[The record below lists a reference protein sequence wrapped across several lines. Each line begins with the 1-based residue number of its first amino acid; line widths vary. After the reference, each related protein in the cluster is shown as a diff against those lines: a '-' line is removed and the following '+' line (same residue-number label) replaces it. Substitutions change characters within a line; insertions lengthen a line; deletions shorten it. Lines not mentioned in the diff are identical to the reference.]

1 MSAVSTFV
9 MPKLGLTMTEGVVTS
24 WLVRPGDQ
32 VRSGDVLVVVE
43 TEKIATEVESP
54 GDGRIETIEVAE
66 GSTVPVGAVLATW
79 TGADVAQ
86 RGSYPESNNVYR
98 NNTVS
103 IALSPDNAPAAQ
115 PLVAHS
121 GSGERLIAT
130 PLARR
135 LAKDAKITLSTV
147 SGSGPRGRIKA
158 RDVDAAVADASRQL
172 VPPAAVEQ
180 ACLAGSPASVRRP
193 ATALEKTIA
202 RRMTQAKQIIPHFYV
217 QAEVDVSRLLTL
229 REELNAIEGFVRV
242 SINHLVIVAVGRV
255 LVQMPEINVLWS
267 DDEVI
272 QLTDSDVGFA
282 VDTERG
288 LFAPVIHRVNDMGLD
303 ALARAANDLA
313 GRAKEGRLAAD
324 ELTGGAITVSN
335 VGMYGAS
342 HLIPIINPGQ
352 SAILG
357 VAAIKPVF
365 RPDADGQPML
375 QREIGLVLA
384 CDHRVL
390 DGVKAAR
397 FLDCVANQLKNPLL
411 LLRA

>member
-1 MSAVSTFV
+1 MSAASTIV

-66 GSTVPVGAVLATW
+66 GSTAPVGAVLATW
-79 TGADVAQ
+79 TDADAAK
-86 RGSYPESNNVYR
+86 RNSNAESNNVA
-98 NNTVS
+98 
-103 IALSPDNAPAAQ
+103 IALKPERAAPAQ
-115 PLVAHS
+115 PAITNS
-121 GSGERLIAT
+121 GSGERVIAT

-135 LAKDAKITLSTV
+135 LARGANIALSAV
-147 SGSGPRGRIKA
+147 NGSGPRDRIKA
-158 RDVDAAVADASRQL
+158 RDVEVAIASASREIFA
-172 VPPAAVEQ
+172 PPAIEQ
-180 ACLAGSPASVRRP
+180 ASSLVAPAGARRA

-202 RRMTQAKQIIPHFYV
+202 RRMTQSKQTIPHFYM
-217 QAEVDVSRLLTL
+217 QTEVDVGRLLKL
-229 REELNAIEGFVRV
+229 REELNSIEGFTRV
-242 SINHLVIVAVGRV
+242 SINHLVIVAVGRA

-282 VDTERG
+282 IDTDRG
-288 LFAPVIHRVNDMGLD
+288 LFAPVIHGVSDMGLET
-303 ALARAANDLA
+303 LARAANELA
-313 GRAKEGRLAAD
+313 ERAKQGRLKAD

-342 HLIPIINPGQ
+342 HLMPIINPSQ

-357 VAAIKPVF
+357 VAAIKPAF
-365 RPDADGQPML
+365 RPDANDQPVL

-397 FLDCVANQLKNPLL
+397 FLDCIANILKNPLL
-411 LLRA
+411 MLRV

>member
-1 MSAVSTFV
+1 MSAASTIV

-24 WLVRPGDQ
+24 WLVGPGDQ

-43 TEKIATEVESP
+43 TEKIASEVESL

-66 GSTVPVGAVLATW
+66 GSTVPVGTVLATW
-79 TGADVAQ
+79 TGGDAVQRSLRPEAGDRNQVATA
-86 RGSYPESNNVYR
+86 RKS
-98 NNTVS
+98 
-103 IALSPDNAPAAQ
+103 DNAPIAQ
-115 PLVAHS
+115 SAIARS
-121 GSGERLIAT
+121 GGSGRLIAT

-135 LAKDAKITLSTV
+135 LAKDAGIALSTV
-147 SGSGPRGRIKA
+147 TGSGPRGRIKA
-158 RDVDAAVADASRQL
+158 RDVEAAIALAARQL
-172 VPPAAVEQ
+172 APSAAIEQ
-180 ACLAGSPASVRRP
+180 TAMIGSPAGLRRP

-217 QAEVDVSRLLTL
+217 QAEADVSRLLTL
-229 REELNAIEGFVRV
+229 REELNSIEGLTRV
-242 SINHLVIVAVGRV
+242 SVNHLIIVAVGRA
-255 LVQMPEINVLWS
+255 LAQMPEINVLWS
-267 DDEVI
+267 DDEVV
-272 QLTDSDVGFA
+272 QLADSDVGFA

-288 LFAPVIHRVNDMGLD
+288 LFAPVIRAVNDMGLE
-303 ALARAANDLA
+303 ALARAASDLA
-313 GRAKEGRLAAD
+313 GRAKEGRLTAD

-365 RPDADGQPML
+365 RPDANDQPVL

-397 FLDCVANQLKNPLL
+397 FLDCVANLLKNPLL

>member
-1 MSAVSTFV
+1 MSAASTIV
-9 MPKLGLTMTEGVVTS
+9 MPKLGLTMTEGLVTS
-24 WLVRPGDQ
+24 WLVGPGDQ

-43 TEKIATEVESP
+43 TEKIASEVESL

-66 GSTVPVGAVLATW
+66 GSTVPVGTVLATW
-79 TGADVAQ
+79 TGVDAVQRSRPEAGDRNHVATALKS
-86 RGSYPESNNVYR
+86 GNA
-98 NNTVS
+98 S
-103 IALSPDNAPAAQ
+103 ITQSAIAR
-115 PLVAHS
+115 S
-121 GSGERLIAT
+121 GSGRLIAT

-135 LAKDAKITLSTV
+135 LAKDAGIALSTV
-147 SGSGPRGRIKA
+147 AGSGPRGRIKA
-158 RDVDAAVADASRQL
+158 RDVEAAIALAARQL
-172 VPPAAVEQ
+172 APSAAIEQ
-180 ACLAGSPASVRRP
+180 TIMIGSPAGSRRP
-193 ATALEKTIA
+193 ATVLEKTIA
-202 RRMTQAKQIIPHFYV
+202 RRMTQAKQVIPHFYV
-217 QAEVDVSRLLTL
+217 QTEADVSRLLTL
-229 REELNAIEGFVRV
+229 REELNSIEGLTRV
-242 SINHLVIVAVGRV
+242 SVNHLIIVAVGRA
-255 LVQMPEINVLWS
+255 LAQMPEINVLWS
-267 DDEVI
+267 DDEVV
-272 QLTDSDVGFA
+272 QLADSDVGFA

-288 LFAPVIHRVNDMGLD
+288 LFAPVIHAVNDMGLE

-313 GRAKEGRLAAD
+313 GRAKEGRLTAD

-357 VAAIKPVF
+357 VAAIKSVF
-365 RPDADGQPML
+365 RPDANDQPVL

-397 FLDCVANQLKNPLL
+397 FLDCVANHLKNPLL

>member
-1 MSAVSTFV
+1 MSAASTIV

-43 TEKIATEVESP
+43 TEKIASEIESP

-79 TGADVAQ
+79 TGGDAAQ
-86 RGSYPESNNVYR
+86 RGRRPEAGDR
-98 NNTVS
+98 NHAATAVKPADAP
-103 IALSPDNAPAAQ
+103 IAQPAA
-115 PLVAHS
+115 AHS
-121 GSGERLIAT
+121 GGSERLVAT

-135 LAKDAKITLSTV
+135 LAKDARIALSTV
-147 SGSGPRGRIKA
+147 TGSGPRGRIKA
-158 RDVDAAVADASRQL
+158 RDVEAAIANASRQL
-172 VPPAAVEQ
+172 TPPVSIEQ
-180 ACLAGSPASVRRP
+180 ASIAQSPAGLRRA
-193 ATALEKTIA
+193 ATALEKTVA
-202 RRMTQAKQIIPHFYV
+202 RRMTQAKQTIPHFYV
-217 QAEVDVSRLLTL
+217 QAEADVSRLLTM
-229 REELNAIEGFVRV
+229 RAELNSIEGFTRV
-242 SINHLVIVAVGRV
+242 SVNHLVIVAVGRA
-255 LVQMPEINVLWS
+255 LAQMPEINVLWS

-272 QLTDSDVGFA
+272 QLTGSDVGFA
-282 VDTERG
+282 VDTDRG
-288 LFAPVIHRVNDMGLD
+288 LFAPVIHAVNDMGLE

-313 GRAKEGRLAAD
+313 GRAKEGRLTAD

-365 RPDADGQPML
+365 RPDANDQPVL
-375 QREIGLVLA
+375 RREIGLVLA

-397 FLDCVANQLKNPLL
+397 FLDCVANHLTNPLL

>member
-1 MSAVSTFV
+1 MSAASTIV
-9 MPKLGLTMTEGVVTS
+9 MPKLGLTMTEGLVTS
-24 WLVRPGDQ
+24 WLVGPGDQ

-43 TEKIATEVESP
+43 TEKIASEVESL

-66 GSTVPVGAVLATW
+66 GSTVPVGTVLATW
-79 TGADVAQ
+79 TGVDAVQRSRPEAGDRNHVATALKS
-86 RGSYPESNNVYR
+86 GNA
-98 NNTVS
+98 S
-103 IALSPDNAPAAQ
+103 ITQSAIAR
-115 PLVAHS
+115 S
-121 GSGERLIAT
+121 GSGRLIAT

-135 LAKDAKITLSTV
+135 LAKDAGIALSTV
-147 SGSGPRGRIKA
+147 AGSGPRGRIKA
-158 RDVDAAVADASRQL
+158 RDVEAAIALAARQL
-172 VPPAAVEQ
+172 APSAAIEQ
-180 ACLAGSPASVRRP
+180 TIMIDSPAGSRRP
-193 ATALEKTIA
+193 ATVLEKTIA
-202 RRMTQAKQIIPHFYV
+202 RRMTQAKQVIPHFYV
-217 QAEVDVSRLLTL
+217 QTEADVSRLLTL
-229 REELNAIEGFVRV
+229 REELNSIEGLTRV
-242 SINHLVIVAVGRV
+242 SVNHLIIVAVGRA
-255 LVQMPEINVLWS
+255 LAQMPEINVLWS
-267 DDEVI
+267 DDEVV
-272 QLTDSDVGFA
+272 QLADSDVGFA

-288 LFAPVIHRVNDMGLD
+288 LFAPVIHAVNDMGLE

-313 GRAKEGRLAAD
+313 GRAKEGRLTAD

-365 RPDADGQPML
+365 RPDANDQPVL

-397 FLDCVANQLKNPLL
+397 FLDCVANHLKNPLL

>member
-1 MSAVSTFV
+1 MSAASTIV
-9 MPKLGLTMTEGVVTS
+9 MPKLGLTMTEGVVAS

-32 VRSGDVLVVVE
+32 IRSGDVIVVVE
-43 TEKIATEVESP
+43 TEKIATDVKSP
-54 GDGRIETIEVAE
+54 GNGRIETIEVAE
-66 GSTVPVGAVLATW
+66 GSTVPVGTVLATW
-79 TGADVAQ
+79 TGVDAAQ
-86 RGSYPESNNVYR
+86 RISRPQADDSNRVA
-98 NNTVS
+98 T
-103 IALSPDNAPAAQ
+103 ALKPDNAPIAQ
-115 PLVAHS
+115 PAAARS
-121 GSGERLIAT
+121 GAGGRLIAT

-135 LAKDAKITLSTV
+135 LAKNAKIALSTV

-158 RDVDAAVADASRQL
+158 RDVEAAIANASRQ
-172 VPPAAVEQ
+172 PASPAAAEQ
-180 ACLAGSPASVRRP
+180 APITGSSAGLRRP
-193 ATALEKTIA
+193 ATALERTIA

-217 QAEVDVSRLLTL
+217 QAEADVSRLLTL
-229 REELNAIEGFVRV
+229 REELNSIEGFTRV
-242 SINHLVIVAVGRV
+242 SVNHLIIVAVGRA
-255 LVQMPEINVLWS
+255 LAEMPEINVLWS

-272 QLTDSDVGFA
+272 QLADSDVGFA

-288 LFAPVIHRVNDMGLD
+288 LFAPVIRGVNDMGLEV
-303 ALARAANDLA
+303 LARTANDLA
-313 GRAKEGRLAAD
+313 GRAKEGRLTAD

-365 RPDADGQPML
+365 RPDANDQPVL
-375 QREIGLVLA
+375 QKEIGLVLA

-397 FLDCVANQLKNPLL
+397 FLDCVANHLKNPLL

>member
-1 MSAVSTFV
+1 MSAASTIV

-32 VRSGDVLVVVE
+32 VRTGDVLVVVE
-43 TEKIATEVESP
+43 TEKIASEVESP

-79 TGADVAQ
+79 TGGDAAQ
-86 RGSYPESNNVYR
+86 RGSRPESNKADR
-98 NNTVS
+98 RDDAS
-103 IALSPDNAPAAQ
+103 IAPSPDNVSHAQ
-115 PLVAHS
+115 PSAVRS

-135 LAKDAKITLSTV
+135 LAKDARIVLSAVT
-147 SGSGPRGRIKA
+147 GSGPRGRIKA
-158 RDVDAAVADASRQL
+158 RDVAAAIANAWRQ
-172 VPPAAVEQ
+172 PAAPISIEQ
-180 ACLAGSPASVRRP
+180 ASIAQSPTGLRRA
-193 ATALEKTIA
+193 ATALEKTVA
-202 RRMTQAKQIIPHFYV
+202 RRMTQAKQTIPHFYV
-217 QAEVDVSRLLTL
+217 QAEPDVSRLLKL
-229 REELNAIEGFVRV
+229 REELNSIEGFTRV
-242 SINHLVIVAVGRV
+242 SVNHLVIVAVGRA

-267 DDEVI
+267 DDEVV
-272 QLTDSDVGFA
+272 QLTGSDVGFA

-288 LFAPVIHRVNDMGLD
+288 LFAPVIRAVNDRALE

-313 GRAKEGRLAAD
+313 GRAREGRLTAD

-365 RPDADGQPML
+365 RPDADDQPVL
-375 QREIGLVLA
+375 RREIGLVLA

-390 DGVKAAR
+390 DGVKAAK
-397 FLDCVANQLKNPLL
+397 FLDCIANHLTNPLL

>member
-1 MSAVSTFV
+1 
-9 MPKLGLTMTEGVVTS
+9 
-24 WLVRPGDQ
+24 
-32 VRSGDVLVVVE
+32 
-43 TEKIATEVESP
+43 
-54 GDGRIETIEVAE
+54 
-66 GSTVPVGAVLATW
+66 
-79 TGADVAQ
+79 
-86 RGSYPESNNVYR
+86 
-98 NNTVS
+98 
-103 IALSPDNAPAAQ
+103 
-115 PLVAHS
+115 
-121 GSGERLIAT
+121 
-130 PLARR
+130 
-135 LAKDAKITLSTV
+135 
-147 SGSGPRGRIKA
+147 
-158 RDVDAAVADASRQL
+158 
-172 VPPAAVEQ
+172 
-180 ACLAGSPASVRRP
+180 
-193 ATALEKTIA
+193 
-202 RRMTQAKQIIPHFYV
+202 MTQAKQIIPHFYV
-217 QAEVDVSRLLTL
+217 QAEADVSRLLTM
-229 REELNAIEGFVRV
+229 REELNAIGGLTRV
-242 SINHLVIVAVGRV
+242 SINHLVIVAVGRA
-255 LVQMPEINVLWS
+255 LAQMPEINVLWS

-288 LFAPVIHRVNDMGLD
+288 LFAPVIHRVNDMGLE

-365 RPDADGQPML
+365 RPDANDQPVL

-397 FLDCVANQLKNPLL
+397 FLDCVANHLKNPLL
-411 LLRA
+411 LLRV

>member
-1 MSAVSTFV
+1 MSAASTIV

-24 WLVRPGDQ
+24 WLVGPGDQ

-43 TEKIATEVESP
+43 TEKIASEVESV

-66 GSTVPVGAVLATW
+66 GSTVPVGTVLATW
-79 TGADVAQ
+79 TGVGAVQRSRPEAGDRNHVATAL
-86 RGSYPESNNVYR
+86 ESGN
-98 NNTVS
+98 VS
-103 IALSPDNAPAAQ
+103 ITQPAIAR
-115 PLVAHS
+115 S
-121 GSGERLIAT
+121 GSSGRLIAT

-135 LAKDAKITLSTV
+135 LAKDARIALSTV
-147 SGSGPRGRIKA
+147 AGSGPRGRIKA
-158 RDVDAAVADASRQL
+158 RDVEAAIALAARQL
-172 VPPAAVEQ
+172 APPTVIEQ
-180 ACLAGSPASVRRP
+180 TAMIGSPAGLRRP

-217 QAEVDVSRLLTL
+217 QTEADVSRLLTL
-229 REELNAIEGFVRV
+229 REELNSVEGLTRV
-242 SINHLVIVAVGRV
+242 SVNHLIIVAVGRA
-255 LVQMPEINVLWS
+255 LAQMPEINVLWS
-267 DDEVI
+267 DDEVV
-272 QLTDSDVGFA
+272 QLADSDVGFA
-282 VDTERG
+282 VDTDRG
-288 LFAPVIHRVNDMGLD
+288 LFAPVIHAVNDMGLE

-313 GRAKEGRLAAD
+313 GRAKEGRLTAD

-365 RPDADGQPML
+365 RPDANDQPVL

-397 FLDCVANQLKNPLL
+397 FLDCVANHLKNPLL

>member
-1 MSAVSTFV
+1 MSAASTIV

-24 WLVRPGDQ
+24 WLVGPGDQ

-43 TEKIATEVESP
+43 TEKIASEVESL

-66 GSTVPVGAVLATW
+66 GSTVPVGTVLATW
-79 TGADVAQ
+79 TGVDAVQRSRPEAGDRNHVATAL
-86 RGSYPESNNVYR
+86 ESDN
-98 NNTVS
+98 VS
-103 IALSPDNAPAAQ
+103 IMQSAIAR
-115 PLVAHS
+115 S
-121 GSGERLIAT
+121 GSSGRLIVT

-135 LAKDAKITLSTV
+135 LAKDARIALSTV
-147 SGSGPRGRIKA
+147 AGSGPRGRIKA
-158 RDVDAAVADASRQL
+158 RDVEAAIALAARQL
-172 VPPAAVEQ
+172 APPTVIEQ
-180 ACLAGSPASVRRP
+180 TAMIGSPAGLRRP

-217 QAEVDVSRLLTL
+217 QTEADVSRLLTL
-229 REELNAIEGFVRV
+229 REELNSVEGLTRV
-242 SINHLVIVAVGRV
+242 SVNHLIIVAVGRA
-255 LVQMPEINVLWS
+255 LAQMPEINVLWS
-267 DDEVI
+267 DDEVV
-272 QLTDSDVGFA
+272 QLADSDVGFA
-282 VDTERG
+282 VDTDRG
-288 LFAPVIHRVNDMGLD
+288 LFAPVIHAVNDMGLE

-313 GRAKEGRLAAD
+313 GRAKEGRLTAD

-365 RPDADGQPML
+365 RPDANDQPVL

-397 FLDCVANQLKNPLL
+397 FLDCVANHLKNPLL

>member
-1 MSAVSTFV
+1 MSAASTIV
-9 MPKLGLTMTEGVVTS
+9 MPKLGLTMTEGMVTS
-24 WLVRPGDQ
+24 WLVRPGDRI
-32 VRSGDVLVVVE
+32 RSGDVIVVVE

-54 GDGRIETIEVAE
+54 GDGRIETIEVVE
-66 GSTVPVGAVLATW
+66 GATVPVGAVLATW
-79 TGADVAQ
+79 SGGDAAPRSSGPQSNTIDDAKAAPGPVSNQAVPAEPTFAGA
-86 RGSYPESNNVYR
+86 
-98 NNTVS
+98 
-103 IALSPDNAPAAQ
+103 
-115 PLVAHS
+115 S
-121 GSGERLIAT
+121 GGERLIAT

-135 LAKDAKITLSTV
+135 LAKDAGIALSAV

-158 RDVDAAVADASRQL
+158 RDVESAVAAAQRL
-172 VPPAAVEQ
+172 APPAGADR
-180 ACLAGSPASVRRP
+180 ASGVASSAHRRP

-202 RRMTQAKQIIPHFYV
+202 RRMTQAKQSIPHFYV
-217 QAEVDVSRLLTL
+217 QAEADVSRLLAL
-229 REELNAIEGFVRV
+229 REELNALEGFTRV
-242 SINHLVIVAVGRV
+242 SVNHLVIVAVGRA
-255 LVQMPEINVLWS
+255 LAQMPEINVLWS
-267 DDEVI
+267 DDKVV
-272 QLTDSDVGFA
+272 QLADGDVGFA

-288 LFAPVIHRVNDMGLD
+288 LFAPVLRRVNDMALEP
-303 ALARAANDLA
+303 LARAANDLA
-313 GRAKEGRLAAD
+313 ERAKQGRLAAD

-365 RPDADGQPML
+365 RPDGNDQPVL
-375 QREIGLVLA
+375 RREIGLVLA

-397 FLDCVANQLKNPLL
+397 FLDCVASHLTNPLL

>member
-1 MSAVSTFV
+1 MSAASTIV

-32 VRSGDVLVVVE
+32 VRSGDVIVVVE

-79 TGADVAQ
+79 TGADAAQ
-86 RGSYPESNNVYR
+86 RSSQPESNNFDG
-98 NNTVS
+98 NNVA
-103 IALSPDNAPAAQ
+103 IALEAGNAPPAQ
-115 PLVAHS
+115 PAMARSSTS
-121 GSGERLIAT
+121 GRLIAT

-158 RDVDAAVADASRQL
+158 RDVEAAIANASRQL
-172 VPPAAVEQ
+172 APPAAVEQ
-180 ACLAGSPASVRRP
+180 ACLTGSPAGVRRP

-217 QAEVDVSRLLTL
+217 QAEADVSRLLTL
-229 REELNAIEGFVRV
+229 REELNSIEGLTRV
-242 SINHLVIVAVGRV
+242 SVNHLVIVAVGRA
-255 LVQMPEINVLWS
+255 LAQMPEINVLWS
-267 DDEVI
+267 DDEVV

-288 LFAPVIHRVNDMGLD
+288 LFAPVIHRVNDMGLE

-313 GRAKEGRLAAD
+313 GRAKEGRLTAD

-365 RPDADGQPML
+365 RPDANDQPVL

-397 FLDCVANQLKNPLL
+397 FLDCVANHLKNPLL